1 MIISFT
7 YKYRVL
13 KCSKAHFTK
22 TVSAFMVKIPKVW
35 YRSARMITIWR
46 HEMKKINIF
55 VLIKKWLVGYFKQ
68 HVQYLNKSPNQKEI
82 LVNEIKRILRV
93 LSEYLKKKMLI
104 KETGMEIKHIFKI
117 PLWNLKAKRLR
128 NI

>member
-13 KCSKAHFTK
+13 KCSKAYFTK
-22 TVSAFMVKIPKVW
+22 TVSAFMVKIPEVW

-55 VLIKKWLVGYFKQ
+55 VLIKKLLVGYFKQ

-82 LVNEIKRILRV
+82 LEDAN
-93 LSEYLKKKMLI
+93 
-104 KETGMEIKHIFKI
+104 
-117 PLWNLKAKRLR
+117 
-128 NI
+128 

>member
-1 MIISFT
+1 M
-7 YKYRVL
+7 K
-13 KCSKAHFTK
+13 
-22 TVSAFMVKIPKVW
+22 
-35 YRSARMITIWR
+35 WR
-46 HEMKKINIF
+46 KWRKSTF
-55 VLIKKWLVGYFKQ
+55 FFLIKKLLVGYFKQ
-68 HVQYLNKSPNQKEI
+68 HVQYPNKSPNQKEI